1 MAIIGVEGK
10 ELEAI
15 LGMVPIELDFEM
27 DIELRCLL
35 SWEDYSCL
43 RGRNGP
49 WFRLVEF
56 EAIMKEIKEVVI
68 HLILE
73 FRVKD
78 SNIYLRNFG
87 RIK

>member
-35 SWEDYSCL
+35 TWEDCSCL

-49 WFRLVEF
+49 
-56 EAIMKEIKEVVI
+56 
-68 HLILE
+68 
-73 FRVKD
+73 
-78 SNIYLRNFG
+78 
-87 RIK
+87 